1 MMAEAKEGIWVTPN
15 SLELLF
21 DIFHTSLLRGHLIA
35 VTPARISGSGYQPS
49 QISMGPGDRRPAD
62 VSKKFSGSRKRGPLK
77 GIGFKSDLTPKRL
90 PVRKLAVY
98 RLGCRMAED
107 FDPCLFLDVAP
118 EAKFRFNIINR
129 HATWFLAQGLD
140 FENRE
145 GMAGRQY
152 DFVELAMQPLERIDL
167 KDAFDAHRPGD
178 RRVVVALRIGEGNGA
193 GGVVD
198 AVGNQEM
205 LQVGQ
210 IEIAFDHQHARIHHE
225 SSVAHKHP
233 HWQLR
238 RAHGDAGAEHRN
250 HAHRGAQVKN
260 LVHIVGGSP
269 PGARG
274 YARGGDHHPVS
285 LAAGEI
291 LEAIS

>member
-35 VTPARISGSGYQPS
+35 ASPSRIPGSGYRPS
-49 QISMGPGDRRPAD
+49 QISTGAREIDDRPMCQKNFRGA
-62 VSKKFSGSRKRGPLK
+62 GKRRL
-77 GIGFKSDLTPKRL
+77 LKRL

-118 EAKFRFNIINR
+118 ETKLRFNLITW

-140 FENRE
+140 LENRE

-274 YARGGDHHPVS
+274 YARGDDHHPVS

>member
-62 VSKKFSGSRKRGPLK
+62 VSKNFRGASKRGL
-77 GIGFKSDLTPKRL
+77 LKRL
-90 PVRKLAVY
+90 PVRKLAVH

-118 EAKFRFNIINR
+118 EAKFRFYIINR

-167 KDAFDAHRPGD
+167 KDAFDAHRPGRPPRSRCASHWRGE
-178 RRVVVALRIGEGNGA
+178 RRRWRCRRGWKPGNA
-193 GGVVD
+193 
-198 AVGNQEM
+198 
-205 LQVGQ
+205 
-210 IEIAFDHQHARIHHE
+210 
-225 SSVAHKHP
+225 SSWA
-233 HWQLR
+233 
-238 RAHGDAGAEHRN
+238 D
-250 HAHRGAQVKN
+250 
-260 LVHIVGGSP
+260 
-269 PGARG
+269 
-274 YARGGDHHPVS
+274 
-285 LAAGEI
+285 
-291 LEAIS
+291 